1 MKKRSS
7 ITLFEYILQA
17 LITNN
22 LTQNSNKKETVLVN
36 ELLLFI
42 LTRDLSMMIRT
53 QLFYD
58 LELRLEVPA
67 RLQHW

>member
-1 MKKRSS
+1 MRKRSS
-7 ITLFEYILQA
+7 ITLLQD

-36 ELLLFI
+36 EILLFI
-42 LTRDLSMMIRT
+42 LTRELSMMIRT